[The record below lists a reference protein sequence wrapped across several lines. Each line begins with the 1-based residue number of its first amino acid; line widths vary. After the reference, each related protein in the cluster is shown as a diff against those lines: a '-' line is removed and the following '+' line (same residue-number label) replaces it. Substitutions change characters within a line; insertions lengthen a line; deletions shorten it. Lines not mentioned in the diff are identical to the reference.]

1 MQEGKHLKKAIFSVN
16 LIVSTLI
23 QKGQRNMTQGKCT
36 KLKPKGKHLD
46 EDDREYLEKMARQN
60 RQLPKNKRLTQ
71 ADMADELGVHP
82 SINHL
87 KRIKTR
93 PSDSK
98 RSIMERIYHLFR

>member
-23 QKGQRNMTQGKCT
+23 QKGQRNMTQVKCT

-60 RQLPKNKRLTQ
+60 RQLPKHKRLTQ
-71 ADMADELGVHP
+71 ADMAIDDYL
-82 SINHL
+82 
-87 KRIKTR
+87 
-93 PSDSK
+93 SDLLTICLS
-98 RSIMERIYHLFR
+98 FFVV